1 MMSHNRLST
10 VATCQRRA
18 HHSRNDARRG
28 IAAVEFALVLPVFF
42 LMVFGMIEYGRMVMV
57 QQSLTNSSREGARLA
72 VVDGSTVDS
81 VKDVV
86 ENYLSS
92 AAVAVDRN
100 NILVSPD
107 PATTAF
113 GDPITVSIAVP
124 YSDVSWLPTPAFL
137 GNTTITATSVMRRE
151 GIQ

>member
-1 MMSHNRLST
+1 MR
-10 VATCQRRA
+10 
-18 HHSRNDARRG
+18 RRG
-28 IAAVEFALVLPVFF
+28 VAAVEFALIVPIFF
-42 LMVFGMIEYGRMVMV
+42 LLVFGMIEYGRMVMV
-57 QQSLTNSSREGARLA
+57 QQTLTNSSREGARLA
-72 VVDGSTVDS
+72 VVDGATVDS

-107 PATTAF
+107 PATTTF
-113 GDPITVSIAVP
+113 GDPITVTISVP
-124 YSDVSWLPTPAFL
+124 YSDVSWLPTPTFL
-137 GNTTITATSVMRRE
+137 GNTTITATSGMRRE